1 VSNEEVATISREEL
15 REKIEGGEDF
25 VLVDVLDEQFY
36 RHSHLPGAINIPL
49 DEIGT
54 AEEEIPDKETEVVLY
69 CMDPP

>member
-1 VSNEEVATISREEL
+1 VSKEEVATISREEL
-15 REKIEGGEDF
+15 WEKIEGGDDF

-54 AEEEIPDKETEVVLY
+54 AEEALPDKDTEIIVY

>member
-1 VSNEEVATISREEL
+1 MSNEGVATISREEL
-15 REKIEGGEDF
+15 RDKIDGGEDF
-25 VLVDVLDEQFY
+25 VLVDVLDEPFY

-54 AEEEIPDKETEVVLY
+54 AEKEIPDRDTEIVVY

>member
-1 VSNEEVATISREEL
+1 MGNGVVATISREEL
-15 REKIEGGEDF
+15 WEKIERGENF

-49 DEIGT
+49 DEIET
-54 AEEEIPDKETEVVLY
+54 AEEKIPDKKTEIVVY